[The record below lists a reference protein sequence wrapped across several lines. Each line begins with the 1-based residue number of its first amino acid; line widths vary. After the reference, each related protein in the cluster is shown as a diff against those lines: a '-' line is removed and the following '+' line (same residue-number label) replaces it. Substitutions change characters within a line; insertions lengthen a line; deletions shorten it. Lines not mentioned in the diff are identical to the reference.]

1 MEKQIWNAE
10 HYKSTGSF
18 VTNYGN
24 DIVDLLQPNQNEIIL
39 DLGCGTGRLTK
50 DISKKAKKVYGVDYS
65 QEMIH
70 SARKDF
76 ADIEFSIAD
85 AQLSLDYPE
94 QTFDAVFSNAALH
107 WMLEAEN
114 VIKNIHKVLKPN
126 GRFVFEM
133 GGNGN
138 IKEVLSSIDKVSK
151 SYQLKDF
158 HLQNFYPSLSQYS
171 SLLEKNG
178 FEVRYALLFN
188 RPTLLEGKN
197 GLANWV
203 STFRSNLLN
212 QVNNKNAFLE
222 EVQNVAKTKLYKD
235 GKWYADYV
243 RLRMV
248 AYKIN

>member
-1 MEKQIWNAE
+1 MEKQIWNTE

-18 VTNYGN
+18 VTNYGA
-24 DIVDLLQPNQNEIIL
+24 DVVDLLQPNQNEIIL
-39 DLGCGTGRLTK
+39 DLGCGAGRLTN

-65 QEMIH
+65 QEMID

-76 ADIEFSIAD
+76 KDIEFSKAD
-85 AQLSLDYPE
+85 AQLSLNYPK
-94 QTFDAVFSNAALH
+94 QTFDAIFSNAALH
-107 WMLEAEN
+107 WMMDAEN

-138 IKEVLSSIDKVSK
+138 IKEVLASINKVSK
-151 SYQLKDF
+151 SYQLKDY

-178 FEVRYALLFN
+178 FEVRYALLFD
-188 RPTLLEGKN
+188 RPTLLKGEN

-203 STFRSNLLN
+203 STFRSNLLDRIS
-212 QVNNKNAFLE
+212 NKDAFLK

-235 GKWYADYV
+235 GNWYADYV

-248 AYKIN
+248 AYKVN

>member
-10 HYKSTGSF
+10 HYNSTGSF
-18 VTNYGN
+18 VTNYGDDVVN
-24 DIVDLLQPNQNEIIL
+24 LLQPNQNETIL
-39 DLGCGTGRLTK
+39 DLGCGTGRLTS

-65 QEMIH
+65 QAMID
-70 SARKDF
+70 SARKNF
-76 ADIEFSIAD
+76 EDIEFSVAD
-85 AQLSLDYPE
+85 AQLNLDYPD

-107 WMLEAEN
+107 WMMDAES
-114 VIKNIHKVLKPN
+114 VIKNIHKVLKLN

-138 IKEVLSSIDKVSK
+138 IKEVLASIDKVSQ
-151 SYQLKDF
+151 SYQLKDY

-203 STFRSNLLN
+203 STFRSNLLD
-212 QVNNKNAFLE
+212 QISNKDAFLK
-222 EVQNVAKTKLYKD
+222 EVQNVAKTKLYKN

-243 RLRMV
+243 RLRMI
-248 AYKIN
+248 AYKVS